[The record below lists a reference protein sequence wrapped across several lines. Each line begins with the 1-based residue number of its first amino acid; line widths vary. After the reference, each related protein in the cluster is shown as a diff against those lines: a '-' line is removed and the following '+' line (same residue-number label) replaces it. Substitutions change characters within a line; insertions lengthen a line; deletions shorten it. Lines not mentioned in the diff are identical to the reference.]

1 MLMGLPLAEQRGWL
15 TREQDG
21 MKRFLFVL
29 AGLVA
34 GYFAGALA
42 GYFGTFA
49 FSPNKHDLALEA
61 AMSSAFVYGPAGSIL
76 GAIAGFFIARKPP
89 AS

>member
-1 MLMGLPLAEQRGWL
+1 MGLPLAEQRRRIRTSG
-15 TREQDG
+15 G
-21 MKRFLFVL
+21 AKMKRFLFAL

-34 GYFAGALA
+34 GYLAGAVA

-49 FSPNKHDLALEA
+49 LSPNKHDLALEA
-61 AMSSAFVYGPAGSIL
+61 AMSSAFVYGPAGAL
-76 GAIAGFFIARKPP
+76 VGAIAGFFIARKPP

>member
-1 MLMGLPLAEQRGWL
+1 
-15 TREQDG
+15 

-29 AGLVA
+29 AGLIL
-34 GYFAGALA
+34 GYLAGALA

-49 FSPNKHDLALEA
+49 LSPNRQDLALEA
-61 AMSSAFVYGPAGSIL
+61 AMSSAFVYGPAGALL

-89 AS
+89 AP